1 MLLPVE
7 THEGGTGGRRL
18 PMFPLSTVL
27 FPFAPLPLHVFE
39 QRYRAMTEEC
49 MAGDREF
56 GVVLIERGSE
66 VGGGDV
72 RVPVGTLARIE
83 EAARLEDGR
92 WVMVVEGRRRIR
104 VAEWLPDDP
113 YPVATVKE
121 FDTGAGG
128 EPEVPAALLDE
139 ARTAVRRSR
148 ALMSELGRAA
158 PFDERSSPAEDQGE
172 GAPAEAPEV
181 VAWRLCAAAPLTELD
196 RQRLLVES
204 SAAARLTMLTTLCD
218 EVADDVRRMLSGG

>member
-1 MLLPVE
+1 MLQSVQTPEVGAL
-7 THEGGTGGRRL
+7 GRRL
-18 PMFPLSTVL
+18 AMFPLSTVL

-39 QRYRAMTEEC
+39 QRYRTMTEEC

-104 VAEWLPDDP
+104 ITGWLPDDP
-113 YPVATVKE
+113 YPVATVEE
-121 FDTGAGG
+121 FDADAGAA
-128 EPEVPAALLDE
+128 PEVPASLLDE
-139 ARTAVRRSR
+139 ARTSVRRAR
-148 ALMSELGRAA
+148 ALLSELGRTA
-158 PFDERSSPAEDQGE
+158 PFDERSSAAGDRG
-172 GAPAEAPEV
+172 GAPDPPEV
-181 VAWRLCAAAPLTELD
+181 AAWRLCAAAPLTELD
-196 RQRLLVES
+196 RQRLLVEPT
-204 SAAARLTMLTTLCD
+204 AVARLAMLTTLCD
-218 EVADDVRRMLSGG
+218 EVADDVRRMLAGG